1 MYDKITCRIRDRIEV
16 SKHYSGRYGAPGMKR
31 EPKKKATPEEVER
44 HNHWKRCRDLRRIIE
59 LNFEG
64 GDWHVTLTCE
74 KDKRPTKEEAPKVI
88 RKFLAKLRQEYK
100 KQGWELKYVISCE
113 IGDRGAVHWHM
124 VCNNEHN
131 EMTDSAK
138 LIREN
143 WPRGRPYF
151 SNMDAT
157 GEYERLAKYMV
168 KQASKRIE
176 RGETVE
182 KMSYSRSR
190 NLKKPVER
198 RERIRANAWRKD
210 PKIPEGWELVE
221 DSLVNGISEVTG
233 LPWQQY
239 VIRRTEEKGG
249 RSQPLSCV
257 GRKGTAPPG
266 GQGNVSAGVPDEQGD
281 ADKKQKDRA

>member
-31 EPKKKATPEEVER
+31 EPKRKATPEEVAR
-44 HNHWKRCRDLRRIIE
+44 HNHWKRCRDLRRLIE

-74 KDKRPTKEEAPKVI
+74 KEKRPTKEEAPQVI
-88 RKFLAKLRQEYK
+88 RKFLAKLRKEYK
-100 KQGWELKYVISCE
+100 RQGWELKYVISCE

-131 EMTDSAK
+131 GITDSAK

-143 WPRGRPYF
+143 WTRGRPYF

-157 GEYERLAKYMV
+157 GEYERLARYMV
-168 KQASKRIE
+168 KMASRRIE

-182 KMSYSRSR
+182 KMSYCRSR

-198 RERIRANAWRKD
+198 RERIRATAWRRN
-210 PKIPEGWELVE
+210 PRIPPGWELVE

-239 VIRRTEEKGG
+239 VIRRKEEKGG
-249 RSQPLSCV
+249 RGQPLSCV

-266 GQGNVSAGVPDEQGD
+266 REGNVSAGVPDEQGD
-281 ADKKQKDRA
+281 ADEKQEDRA